1 MTSPSGAASTEPA
14 GAPGPGPGAEPA
26 AGPVAG
32 PAHVIVLGNE
42 KGGSGKSTT
51 AVHIA
56 IALAQRGLRVA
67 GLDLDGRQRSFT
79 RYMENRRAYAE
90 KNGLSLPIPHFQVIL
105 DSADAEADRAR
116 VEETVQALLPAHDAI
131 VIDCPGRDSALSRA
145 AHSFADT
152 LITPLNDSFI
162 DFDLL
167 GTVDP
172 DSYKV
177 IRPSF
182 YSELVWNC
190 RKVRAARGGS
200 PIDWVVMRTRLS
212 HLEAR
217 NMRRVHRAL
226 EELAKRIGFRV
237 VPGFS
242 ERVIYRELFLKGLTL
257 LDLKSA
263 GGSLSMSHLAARQE
277 LRELLDALNLRSLQA
292 AAPAAAAARG

>member
-1 MTSPSGAASTEPA
+1 MIASPDTT
-14 GAPGPGPGAEPA
+14 
-26 AGPVAG
+26 VQK
-32 PAHVIVLGNE
+32 AHVIVLGNE

-79 RYMENRRAYAE
+79 RYLENRRAYAE
-90 KNGLSLPIPHFQVIL
+90 KNKLSLPTPLFRVIL
-105 DSADAEADRAR
+105 DSPDADTDRAK
-116 VEETVQALLPAHDAI
+116 VEETVDELMPGHDAI
-131 VIDCPGRDSALSRA
+131 VVDCPGRDSALSRA

-172 DSYKV
+172 ETYKV

-190 RKVRAARGGS
+190 RKVRAARGGT

-257 LDLKSA
+257 LDLKSS
-263 GGSLSMSHLAARQE
+263 GGAMSMSHLAARQE
-277 LRELLDALNLRSLQA
+277 LRELLDALSLRQLQPVNSA
-292 AAPAAAAARG
+292 YQAVANG